1 MICCATAP
9 ESCGAVHQRRRTRH
23 HEFGQCDGSR
33 RGLANQAGGNRE
45 GVLDHV
51 MAMMLSLSKHLML
64 ADHAMRAGG
73 SYDRRELM
81 ATT

>member
-1 MICCATAP
+1 
-9 ESCGAVHQRRRTRH
+9 
-23 HEFGQCDGSR
+23 
-33 RGLANQAGGNRE
+33 
-45 GVLDHV
+45 

-64 ADHAMRAGG
+64 ADHAMHAGG